1 MNDSP
6 RYSRLQSTV
15 GLAAEWVVTAL
26 IMLMTVIS
34 TLRMLGILS

>member
-1 MNDSP
+1 MNDST

-15 GLAAEWVVTAL
+15 GLAAEWLVTAL
-26 IMLMTVIS
+26 IMLMTVVS